1 MTLVRR
7 VLHARRDQ
15 RGSMAVEI
23 VILAPVMLAFLMLIA
38 AAGRLV
44 AVKGDLEAASRDAAR
59 AASLERDPT
68 SASTAARS
76 VVSDSIDKQ
85 SIDCQP
91 PGLGGSF
98 VAGGYVSVN
107 LTCRVSYDGLGL
119 IGLPGSV
126 EVKATS
132 DAPIDTYRRT
142 G

>member
-1 MTLVRR
+1 MNALLRG
-7 VLHARRDQ
+7 RRDQ

-68 SASTAARS
+68 SASSAARS
-76 VVSDSIDKQ
+76 VVSDSLDVQ

-91 PGLGGSF
+91 PSLGGNF